1 MKDNFITAFEK
12 NIIDNYPGP
21 NVLLKDDARFRIRIY
36 ILADMLRRRG
46 NESN

>member
-12 NIIDNYPGP
+12 IMLDNFAKPK
-21 NVLLKDDARFRIRIY
+21 VLLQDDMRFRIRIY

-46 NESN
+46 ND

>member
-12 NIIDNYPGP
+12 IMLDNFAKP
-21 NVLLKDDARFRIRIY
+21 NVLLQDDMRFRIRIY

-46 NESN
+46 ND